1 MKDLKKPDSQW
12 LSYSY
17 DDLIESMEVE
27 VLIEKHDGSYQGD
40 SFYLVQ
46 KGDEY
51 GLLIFGWGS
60 CSGCDALE
68 SCSTYEQV
76 VNLRNNMYEEIDWMP
91 LDEFKNYILNKDF
104 ETEWYF
110 HYEGGKDFVNQLREW
125 SK

>member
-1 MKDLKKPDSQW
+1 MKDLKKPDSEW

-17 DDLIESMEVE
+17 DDLIESMDVE

-68 SCSTYEQV
+68 GCSTYERV
-76 VNLRNNMYEEIDWMP
+76 VELRNDMYEEIDWMP
-91 LDEFKNYILNKDF
+91 LDEFKNYVLNKDF
-104 ETEWYF
+104 ETEWYC
-110 HYEGGKDFVNQLREW
+110 YSDGGKDFINQLREW